1 MRARFS
7 RGYGQK
13 DPTRPPNLTYSAPKM
28 VWTMGYTSESIMKV
42 VFFRSGWMNYYA
54 GTQSG
59 DIRPIGGGSYN
70 ETNYGLEISNFK
82 SKRGQLYGYVR
93 TNWNAIGLNLSRID
107 PSVSGCSEVNDVL
120 VVFIATHPVKG
131 GQWVVGWYTD
141 ATVYARSRMIDD
153 RSVVAIARTD
163 RAVLLPPAIRRWN
176 VPTDRGG
183 MRQTT
188 VRYPYNRNGQFDAPH
203 WLRNIVSR
211 INTYHGPNLL

>member
-1 MRARFS
+1 
-7 RGYGQK
+7 
-13 DPTRPPNLTYSAPKM
+13 
-28 VWTMGYTSESIMKV
+28 
-42 VFFRSGWMNYYA
+42 MNYYA

-141 ATVYARSRMIDD
+141 ATVYARSRMSTTAQSS
-153 RSVVAIARTD
+153 RL
-163 RAVLLPPAIRRWN
+163 RA
-176 VPTDRGG
+176 PTERYYYHRQLDGG
-183 MRQTT
+183 MFPLTVVVCDRQL
-188 VRYPYNRNGQFDAPH
+188 FDTH
-203 WLRNIVSR
+203 IIGMGSLTRHIGSEILSSR